1 MSARIALIICLAVL
15 CAACKTMRSASKS
28 LDANLDK
35 SMVYL
40 VEERDLFQLQ
50 TTPIRPETFNR
61 RNLEVALPDRNILRG
76 IAITRIGA
84 RANMLYFCGNAEM
97 AQAMTLEMTK
107 WAERY
112 NVNAICV
119 DYRGYGAS
127 SGVPAVKHLASD
139 ALHVYDQTSEI
150 RKGLPTILIGYSLG
164 SLPAAFL
171 AANRQCSGLALI
183 APITSFEDQDM
194 YPRDQTRSLVPWH
207 YKPFSG
213 RATMKPA
220 FEIPAKIEPIHQIT
234 IVAAPLLVIH
244 GEDDTEVPSV
254 CGMKIYSL
262 AKGKKTLL
270 LLQGMGHNEIS
281 LVKGPSG
288 ESMAKFV
295 DDCLGP
301 QTAPDAKKEY

>member
-1 MSARIALIICLAVL
+1 MSAKIALIICLAVL
-15 CAACKTMRSASKS
+15 CVACKTMKSASKS
-28 LDANLDK
+28 MGASLDK

-40 VEERDLFQLQ
+40 LEERDVFQPQ
-50 TTPIRPETFNR
+50 TTPVRPETFNR
-61 RNLEVALPDRNILRG
+61 RNIEVALPDGNILRG

-127 SGVPAVKHLASD
+127 SGVPAVKHLADD
-139 ALHVYDQTSEI
+139 ALRVYDQTSET
-150 RKGLPTILIGYSLG
+150 RRGLPTIVIGYAIG
-164 SLPAAFL
+164 SLPATFV
-171 AANRQCSGLALI
+171 AASRQCSGLVLI

-194 YPRDQTRSLVPWH
+194 YPRDHTRRLVPLYH
-207 YKPFSG
+207 KPFSG

-220 FEIPAKIEPIHQIT
+220 FEIPAQIEPIYQIPN
-234 IVAAPLLVIH
+234 VAAPLLVIH
-244 GEDDTEVPSV
+244 GEDDTEIPSV

-270 LLQGMGHNEIS
+270 LLQGMRHGEIS
-281 LVKGPSG
+281 LVEGPSG
-288 ESMAKFV
+288 EGMAKFM
-295 DDCLGP
+295 DECLGP
-301 QTAPDAKKEY
+301 QTAPDEEKEH